1 MLLVAA
7 QSFPTPM
14 EEPKKVLRADYLG
27 CVQVTR
33 AAGMDV
39 VNDAIEQAMNTT
51 PVDQWRAVTV
61 AVAPSMITII
71 QDDVSQCLLHD
82 TEQLDV
88 CIIKSQKPLNIW
100 N

>member
-71 QDDVSQCLLHD
+71 QDDVSQCLL
-82 TEQLDV
+82 QLDYMHNK
-88 CIIKSQKPLNIW
+88 ISKTTENIELKF
-100 N
+100 